1 MLGIFGE
8 VGEIYYI
15 CGELKYLNL
24 LINGKCY
31 DFRVRQVRQIRTAGT
46 SEESLFCLAD
56 VCKALD
62 LEVQNTKKRLKDP
75 WVYSIQVGVQT
86 GVKSDGSP
94 AIQQVDMT
102 FINEQNL
109 YRVIMR
115 SDKPQAEAFQ
125 DWVCGEV
132 LPSIRKNGA
141 YMTEKTLERALAEPD
156 FLIQLAQQLKEE
168 KTKRLELEKDNKILK
183 PKADYFDDLVDR
195 NLLTNF
201 RDFAKELNVRQKY
214 LIEWLISNRYIYR
227 NEKGKIK
234 SYSKY
239 SEGDSRLFE
248 VKEYKATNNSHSGT
262 QTLITPRG
270 RETFRLLIP
279 RQQDLDI

>member
-1 MLGIFGE
+1 MVFAPDCEPWFVGKDVAEALGYSDTKQAIRTNVSEEDKKHLLKSEFRGCESTTSKINNNGAMVINESGLYALIFGSKLE
-8 VGEIYYI
+8 SAKRFKHWV
-15 CGELKYLNL
+15 
-24 LINGKCY
+24 
-31 DFRVRQVRQIRTAGT
+31 T
-46 SEESLFCLAD
+46 S
-56 VCKALD
+56 
-62 LEVQNTKKRLKDP
+62 
-75 WVYSIQVGVQT
+75 
-86 GVKSDGSP
+86 
-94 AIQQVDMT
+94 
-102 FINEQNL
+102 
-109 YRVIMR
+109 
-115 SDKPQAEAFQ
+115 
-125 DWVCGEV
+125 EV

-201 RDFAKELNVRQKY
+201 RDFAKELNIGQKY

-234 SYSKY
+234 PYSKY

>member
-1 MLGIFGE
+1 MENVIIFESDKFG
-8 VGEIYYI
+8 
-15 CGELKYLNL
+15 
-24 LINGKCY
+24 
-31 DFRVRQVRQIRTAGT
+31 QIRTAGT
-46 SEESLFCLAD
+46 SEEPLFCLKD
-56 VCKALD
+56 VCRV
-62 LEVQNTKKRLKDP
+62 LELQVTPTKNRLNPK
-75 WVYSIQVGVQT
+75 GVNLINSLTQ
-86 GVKSDGSP
+86 GGE
-94 AIQQVDMT
+94 QQLL
-102 FINEQNL
+102 FISEQNL
-109 YRVIMR
+109 YKVIMR

-168 KTKRLELEKDNKILK
+168 KTKRLELEKDNKVLK

-279 RQQDLDI
+279 RQQDLDIL

>member
-1 MLGIFGE
+1 MNELLKYTYEGSEVTFSNGDNVMVNATQMAKPFGKQPVDWLKTEQAQRMIKAIAELKIFGSVE
-8 VGEIYYI
+8 NQLVKVVKGGNNPEEQGTWMHEDVALEFARWLSPSFAIWCNDRI
-15 CGELKYLNL
+15 KELIKNGVSDIRETPQDYLSAL
-24 LINGKCY
+24 
-31 DFRVRQVRQIRTAGT
+31 
-46 SEESLFCLAD
+46 
-56 VCKALD
+56 KAL
-62 LEVQNTKKRLKDP
+62 V
-75 WVYSIQVGVQT
+75 
-86 GVKSDGSP
+86 
-94 AIQQVDMT
+94 A
-102 FINEQNL
+102 
-109 YRVIMR
+109 
-115 SDKPQAEAFQ
+115 
-125 DWVCGEV
+125 
-132 LPSIRKNGA
+132 
-141 YMTEKTLERALAEPD
+141 
-156 FLIQLAQQLKEE
+156 KEE
-168 KTKRLELEKDNKILK
+168 ERLRLEADNKVLK

-201 RDFAKELNVRQKY
+201 RDFAKELNVGQKY

-234 SYSKY
+234 PYSKY

>member
-1 MLGIFGE
+1 MSNL
-8 VGEIYYI
+8 
-15 CGELKYLNL
+15 LKYAYQGSEVTFSNGENVMVNATQMAKAFGKTCKDWLRTEQAQRIIDAITERQKCHSSDLVQVTYGDDGGTWMHEDVALVFAQWLSPEFYLWCNDRIKE
-24 LINGKCY
+24 LIKNGVS
-31 DFRVRQVRQIRTAGT
+31 DIRETPQDYLSA
-46 SEESLFCLAD
+46 L
-56 VCKALD
+56 KAL
-62 LEVQNTKKRLKDP
+62 V
-75 WVYSIQVGVQT
+75 
-86 GVKSDGSP
+86 
-94 AIQQVDMT
+94 A
-102 FINEQNL
+102 
-109 YRVIMR
+109 
-115 SDKPQAEAFQ
+115 
-125 DWVCGEV
+125 
-132 LPSIRKNGA
+132 
-141 YMTEKTLERALAEPD
+141 
-156 FLIQLAQQLKEE
+156 KEE
-168 KTKRLELEKDNKILK
+168 ERLRLEADNKILK

-201 RDFAKELNVRQKY
+201 RDFAKELNVGQKY

-234 SYSKY
+234 PYSKY

>member
-1 MLGIFGE
+1 MENVMIFESDKFG
-8 VGEIYYI
+8 
-15 CGELKYLNL
+15 
-24 LINGKCY
+24 
-31 DFRVRQVRQIRTAGT
+31 QIRTAGT
-46 SEESLFCLAD
+46 SEEPLFCLSD
-56 VCKALD
+56 ICRALE
-62 LEVQNTKKRLKDP
+62 LQTQNTKNRLRQKG
-75 WVYSIQVGVQT
+75 VYSINTLTQG
-86 GVKSDGSP
+86 GE
-94 AIQQVDMT
+94 QQLL
-102 FINEQNL
+102 FIDEQNL

-195 NLLTNF
+195 NLLINF

-234 SYSKY
+234 PCSKY

>member
-1 MLGIFGE
+1 MENVIIFESDKFG
-8 VGEIYYI
+8 
-15 CGELKYLNL
+15 
-24 LINGKCY
+24 
-31 DFRVRQVRQIRTAGT
+31 QIRTAGT
-46 SEESLFCLAD
+46 SEEPLFCLSD
-56 VCKALD
+56 ICRV
-62 LEVQNTKKRLKDP
+62 LELQVTPTKNRLKTP
-75 WVYSIQVGVQT
+75 GVTSIKVGVQT

-94 AIQQVDMT
+94 ATQQINMI

-109 YRVIMR
+109 YKVIMR

-168 KTKRLELEKDNKILK
+168 KTKRLELEKDNKVLK

-201 RDFAKELNVRQKY
+201 RDFAKELNVGQKY

-234 SYSKY
+234 PCSKY
-239 SEGDSRLFE
+239 SEGNSRLFE

>member
-1 MLGIFGE
+1 MSNL
-8 VGEIYYI
+8 
-15 CGELKYLNL
+15 LKYAYQGSEVTFSNGDNVMVNATQMAKAFGTKPADWLRNEQAQRMINAIAVSQKCDTADL
-24 LINGKCY
+24 VVVKQGGNNPEERGTWMHEDVALEFARWLSPSFAIWCNDRIKELIKNGVS
-31 DFRVRQVRQIRTAGT
+31 DIRETPQDYLSA
-46 SEESLFCLAD
+46 L
-56 VCKALD
+56 KAL
-62 LEVQNTKKRLKDP
+62 V
-75 WVYSIQVGVQT
+75 
-86 GVKSDGSP
+86 
-94 AIQQVDMT
+94 A
-102 FINEQNL
+102 
-109 YRVIMR
+109 
-115 SDKPQAEAFQ
+115 
-125 DWVCGEV
+125 
-132 LPSIRKNGA
+132 
-141 YMTEKTLERALAEPD
+141 
-156 FLIQLAQQLKEE
+156 KEE
-168 KTKRLELEKDNKILK
+168 ERLRLEADNKVLK

-201 RDFAKELNVRQKY
+201 RDFAKELNVGQKY

-234 SYSKY
+234 PCSKY

>member
-1 MLGIFGE
+1 MENVIIFESDKFG
-8 VGEIYYI
+8 
-15 CGELKYLNL
+15 
-24 LINGKCY
+24 
-31 DFRVRQVRQIRTAGT
+31 QIRTAGT
-46 SEESLFCLAD
+46 SEEPLFCLKD
-56 VCKALD
+56 VCRV
-62 LEVQNTKKRLKDP
+62 LELQVTPTKNRLNPKG
-75 WVYSIQVGVQT
+75 VNLIKVGVQT
-86 GVKSDGSP
+86 GIKSDGSS
-94 AIQQVDMT
+94 ATQQINML

-109 YRVIMR
+109 YKVIMR

-195 NLLTNF
+195 NLLINF
-201 RDFAKELNVRQKY
+201 RDFAKELNVGQKY

-234 SYSKY
+234 PYSKY

-248 VKEYKATNNSHSGT
+248 VKECKATNNSHSGT

-279 RQQDLDI
+279 RQQDLDIYIKKIRDGIVLIYITPFY